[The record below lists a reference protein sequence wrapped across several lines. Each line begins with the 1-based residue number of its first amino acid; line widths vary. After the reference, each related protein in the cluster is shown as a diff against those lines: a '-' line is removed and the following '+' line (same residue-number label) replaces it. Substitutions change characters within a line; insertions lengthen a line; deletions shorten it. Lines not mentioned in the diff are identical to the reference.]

1 MKTLSVKLDDAI
13 FEETD
18 TLTSQLKISR
28 NQYIN
33 EALQVFNIYIKR
45 KLLNQELTKE
55 SKLVMNDSLEV
66 LHEFEMLKDVKEIL
80 RFKDS

>member
-1 MKTLSVKLDDAI
+1 MKTLSVKLGDAI

-33 EALQVFNIYIKR
+33 EALRMFNIYKKR
-45 KLLNQELTKE
+45 QLLKLEFTKE

-66 LHEFEMLKDVKEIL
+66 LHEFEMLKDVNEIL

>member
-1 MKTLSVKLDDAI
+1 MKTLSVKVDDAI

-33 EALQVFNIYIKR
+33 EALRMFNIYNKR
-45 KLLNQELTKE
+45 KLLKQELTKE
-55 SKLVMNDSLEV
+55 SKLVMKDSLEV
-66 LHEFEMLKDVKEIL
+66 FHEFEMLNDV
-80 RFKDS
+80 

>member
-1 MKTLSVKLDDAI
+1 MKTLSVNVDDAI

-33 EALQVFNIYIKR
+33 EALRMFNIYNKR
-45 KLLNQELTKE
+45 KLFKQELTKE
-55 SKLVMNDSLEV
+55 SKLVMKDSLEV
-66 LHEFEMLKDVKEIL
+66 LHEFEMLNDVKEIL
-80 RFKDS
+80 RFKDI

>member
-1 MKTLSVKLDDAI
+1 MLSVNVDDAI

-33 EALQVFNIYIKR
+33 EALRMFNIYNKR
-45 KLLNQELTKE
+45 KLFKQELTKE
-55 SKLVMNDSLEV
+55 SKLVMKDSLEV
-66 LHEFEMLKDVKEIL
+66 LHEFEMLNDVKEIL
-80 RFKDS
+80 RFKDI

>member
-1 MKTLSVKLDDAI
+1 MKTLSVKVDDAI

-18 TLTSQLKISR
+18 TLISRLKISR

-33 EALQVFNIYIKR
+33 EALRMFNVYNKR
-45 KLLNQELTKE
+45 KLLKQELTKE

-66 LHEFEMLKDVKEIL
+66 LHEFEMLKDVKEIW
-80 RFKDS
+80 RFNDS

>member
-1 MKTLSVKLDDAI
+1 MKTLSVKVDDAI

-33 EALQVFNIYIKR
+33 EALRMFNIYNKR
-45 KLLNQELTKE
+45 KLFKQELTKE
-55 SKLVMNDSLEV
+55 SKLVMKDSLEV
-66 LHEFEMLKDVKEIL
+66 LHEFEMLNDVKEIL
-80 RFKDS
+80 RFKDI

>member
-1 MKTLSVKLDDAI
+1 MKTLSVKVDDTI

-33 EALQVFNIYIKR
+33 EALRMFNIYNKR
-45 KLLNQELTKE
+45 KLFKQELTKE
-55 SKLVMNDSLEV
+55 SKLVMKDSLEV
-66 LHEFEMLKDVKEIL
+66 LHEFEMLNDVKEIL
-80 RFKDS
+80 RFKDI